1 VLFISSGGTLTGLT
15 RTVIRKPITETS
27 ITRMAILSLTR
38 RTGITRIVIP
48 SRILP
53 TGILIPG
60 PIRRIAMITPGN
72 ALAIDTVDFEPDPG

>member
-1 VLFISSGGTLTGLT
+1 VLFTSSGGTLTGLT
-15 RTVIRKPITETS
+15 PTVFRKPTMETS

-38 RTGITRIVIP
+38 RTGITRPVIP

-60 PIRRIAMITPGN
+60 PIQRIPMITPDT
-72 ALAIDTVDFEPDPG
+72 ALAIDTVDSEPESG